1 MLYYKG
7 KIKVLGASMKICR
20 IISTILCAVCIAALP
35 LVGIFIGFDFIV
47 IPLFGAGLFFTLML
61 FFRKKHIEQEE
72 RTNPTPPTGDY
83 LNPISEEVDEK
94 QSN

>member
-1 MLYYKG
+1 
-7 KIKVLGASMKICR
+7 MKICR

-61 FFRKKHIEQEE
+61 FFRKKHIEQEARE
-72 RTNPTPPTGDY
+72 NPTAPTGDFFS
-83 LNPISEEVDEK
+83 PIKDEETPNKETND
-94 QSN
+94 

>member
-1 MLYYKG
+1 
-7 KIKVLGASMKICR
+7 MKLCR

-61 FFRKKHIEQEE
+61 FFRKKHIEQEA
-72 RTNPTPPTGDY
+72 RTNPALDEATDKAEEPKQEPTK
-83 LNPISEEVDEK
+83 E
-94 QSN
+94 